1 MCSNSQAVF
10 LVATVHVVYRVIIRN
25 WVICS
30 AFEETAQNLALW
42 LRQMEG
48 RVQDQALKATVAAKE
63 THLEKLVAAQSEIAE
78 KEPEFTAILQ
88 LSQQIEG
95 DSSLQVQVPQMMARY
110 QTLIASVREMI
121 TRYQQYVKEHK
132 DFNCN
137 YTNFTKKMEDLAERL
152 DSCRE
157 IVGDYKILQER
168 RANLERLQ
176 DERLELD
183 KCADALVDMGEKLY
197 VHTGPDGREMLRV
210 QLKVVREK
218 WEALC
223 DDLTTTATDLDQ
235 CLLQFSEFSASQ
247 EQLTRWLKE
256 VEQSMLQHSDLKS
269 TLQEKRAQ
277 LQSHKIVHQV
287 INNP

>member
-1 MCSNSQAVF
+1 
-10 LVATVHVVYRVIIRN
+10 
-25 WVICS
+25 
-30 AFEETAQNLALW
+30 
-42 LRQMEG
+42 
-48 RVQDQALKATVAAKE
+48 
-63 THLEKLVAAQSEIAE
+63 
-78 KEPEFTAILQ
+78 
-88 LSQQIEG
+88 
-95 DSSLQVQVPQMMARY
+95 
-110 QTLIASVREMI
+110 MI
-121 TRYQQYVKEHK
+121 TRYQQYVKEHQ

-235 CLLQFSEFSASQ
+235 CLLQFSEFSANQ

-287 INNP
+287 INNSKTILKLF